1 MVIENVV
8 GRIADLTSE
17 VKIVDALELTA
28 EQRQRPHFRLCT
40 KSGKEVFVS
49 LPRGVELQDG
59 DVISLDDGIAV
70 VVQAAAED
78 LLEVTPRSAREWGVI
93 AYQLGNL
100 HREVRF
106 LIDAMLTPYEESTEQ
121 VLRGSGV
128 AYRRI
133 QRSFGGNRYG
143 TFTGEHPHGH
153 EHSHDHEHGHDHG
166 HSHGQGNSQDH
177 GHSHGTIDGH
187 RH

>member
-8 GRIADLTSE
+8 GRIGDLTSE
-17 VKIVDALELTA
+17 VKVVDALELTA
-28 EQRQRPHFRLCT
+28 EQRQRPHFRLRT

-59 DVISLDDGIAV
+59 DVISLENGNAV

-78 LLEVTPRSAREWGVI
+78 LLEVTPRSAREWGVV

-106 LIDAMLTPYEESTEQ
+106 LVDAMLTPYEESTEQ
-121 VLRGSGV
+121 VLRNSGV
-128 AYRRI
+128 IYRRI

-143 TFTGEHPHGH
+143 PFTGEHPHGH
-153 EHSHDHEHGHDHG
+153 EHSHG
-166 HSHGQGNSQDH
+166 H
-177 GHSHGTIDGH
+177 GHSHGTTDGH